1 MTKYVVQERLVPN
14 TRLNITLPTQIVDD
28 IKSLY
33 GPRGISLFL
42 EEAAKEKL
50 HALKAKSFGKLI
62 EGYQATA
69 DETVEV
75 LKKFEAAVT
84 EKRDV

>member
-1 MTKYVVQERLVPN
+1 MPN
-14 TRLNITLPTQIVDD
+14 TRLNVSLPTHIVDD

-33 GPRGISLFL
+33 GPRGISQFL
-42 EEAAKEKL
+42 EEAAQEKL
-50 HALKAKSFGKLI
+50 SVVKREKYSSLI

-69 DETVEV
+69 DATVQV
-75 LKKFEAAVT
+75 LKRFESAVT

>member
-1 MTKYVVQERLVPN
+1 VPS
-14 TRLNITLPTQIVDD
+14 TRLNITLPTPIVDD
-28 IKSLY
+28 IKALY
-33 GPRGISLFL
+33 GPRGVSQFL
-42 EEAAKEKL
+42 EEAAQEKL
-50 HALKAKSFGKLI
+50 AALKRQVYGELI

-69 DETVEV
+69 GETVEV

>member
-1 MTKYVVQERLVPN
+1 MPS
-14 TRLNITLPTQIVDD
+14 TRLNITLPTPIVDD
-28 IKSLY
+28 IKALY
-33 GPRGISLFL
+33 GPRGVSQFL
-42 EEAAKEKL
+42 EEAAQEKL
-50 HALKAKSFGKLI
+50 AALKRQVYGELI

-69 DETVEV
+69 GETVEV

>member
-1 MTKYVVQERLVPN
+1 VPS
-14 TRLNITLPTQIVDD
+14 TRLNITLPTPIVDD
-28 IKSLY
+28 IKALY
-33 GPRGISLFL
+33 GPRGVSQFL
-42 EEAAKEKL
+42 EEAAQEKL
-50 HALKAKSFGKLI
+50 AAVKRQVYGELI

-69 DETVEV
+69 GETVEV

>member
-1 MTKYVVQERLVPN
+1 MPN
-14 TRLNITLPTQIVDD
+14 TRLNVSLPTPVVDD
-28 IKSLY
+28 IKALY

-42 EEAAKEKL
+42 EEAAQEKL
-50 HALKAKSFGKLI
+50 AALKKERYKDLI

-69 DETVEV
+69 EQTVET
-75 LKKFEAAVT
+75 LKRFEALVT

>member
-1 MTKYVVQERLVPN
+1 MPN
-14 TRLNITLPTQIVDD
+14 TRLNITLPTHMVDD

-33 GPRGISLFL
+33 GPRGISQFL
-42 EEAAKEKL
+42 EEAAQLKL
-50 HALKAKSFGKLI
+50 DELKRKTFKKLI

-69 DETVEV
+69 EETVEV
-75 LKKFEAAVT
+75 LKKFESAVT